1 MKIVAFDEIYNFV
14 VQSFSIEVIL
24 IVKVFPAAA
33 PHGARCI
40 VLQFFC
46 GPYIFAKKRKEKC
59 KKKRKNSKACDNKVK
74 MIAAV
79 CL

>member
-59 KKKRKNSKACDNKVK
+59 KKKEKIQKHATTKSK
-74 MIAAV
+74 
-79 CL
+79 